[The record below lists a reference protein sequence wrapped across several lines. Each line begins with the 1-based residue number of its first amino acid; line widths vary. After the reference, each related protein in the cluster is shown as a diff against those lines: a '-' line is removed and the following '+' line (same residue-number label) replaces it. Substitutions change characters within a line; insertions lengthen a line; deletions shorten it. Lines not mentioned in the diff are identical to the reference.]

1 MEHDVFISYSRKD
14 EELVKKIRAAL
25 TQANISYWIDKEEIK
40 RGTSYA
46 KAISQAVYNSKILLF
61 IWSEHSNNSE
71 NTANEISLALEFEK
85 DIVPFKISKKLGP
98 SDMTY
103 HLLKLDRIDAC
114 PFESHHIQELVASIA
129 QCLGRGLTPS
139 STTSGT
145 SGSTPISNTFTSSS
159 TASNTSKMETHKFD
173 NGSYTGEM
181 ADGKFNGQGTYC
193 WTDGGRYEGQWKNG
207 NMHGRGI
214 FYYANGSK
222 YKGDWVNDK
231 KQGWGTYDWQDGSR
245 YEGQWNGDY
254 MHVKASFIMPT
265 GINTTDNG
273 RMITNK
279 DQAFIILPMAV
290 NTTDNGRT
298 AKNKDRELTSG
309 KVEAGMKGNG
319 KMIVCTVREHF
330 IIPMVANIRDNG

>member
-85 DIVPFKISKKLGP
+85 NIVPFKISKKLGP

-181 ADGKFNGQGTYC
+181 AMENSTDRGLIAGPTGVDMKDNGKTGIC
-193 WTDGGRYEGQWKNG
+193 TDGV
-207 NMHGRGI
+207 
-214 FYYANGSK
+214 F
-222 YKGDWVNDK
+222 
-231 KQGWGTYDWQDGSR
+231 
-245 YEGQWNGDY
+245 
-254 MHVKASFIMPT
+254 FIMPT
-265 GINTTDNG
+265 
-273 RMITNK
+273 
-279 DQAFIILPMAV
+279 
-290 NTTDNGRT
+290 
-298 AKNKDRELTSG
+298 E
-309 KVEAGMKGNG
+309 
-319 KMIVCTVREHF
+319 
-330 IIPMVANIRDNG
+330 ANIKEIG

>member
-85 DIVPFKISKKLGP
+85 NIVPFKISKKLGP

-173 NGSYTGEM
+173 NG
-181 ADGKFNGQGTYC
+181 
-193 WTDGGRYEGQWKNG
+193 
-207 NMHGRGI
+207 
-214 FYYANGSK
+214 
-222 YKGDWVNDK
+222 
-231 KQGWGTYDWQDGSR
+231 
-245 YEGQWNGDY
+245 
-254 MHVKASFIMPT
+254 
-265 GINTTDNG
+265 